1 MIKRAQQALRNAI
14 DPALA
19 DLGLTKAQYAALYNL
34 RRHSG
39 ASSAEHPPQH
49 TAACSRHT

>member
-34 RRHSG
+34 RRHPG
-39 ASSAEHPPQH
+39 PP
-49 TAACSRHT
+49 APSWRGCRS